1 MADLTQEERMAII
14 LGKATPPP
22 KEEPAPEKTDE
33 GLNEGASEGIKEP
46 EFDFGVFEKKFGRKI
61 EKEDDLKT
69 LFEKADKHEELK
81 KSYSETVEKLN
92 EYKGLA
98 EKLDPLANFL
108 NEDEYK
114 RQQLLIQ
121 KQGKLSEDAVK
132 SLSVLTPNKVKELSD
147 VEALKIDLMI
157 AKDLTSKEA
166 EDYLLNKYGIEDFGD
181 DMEERTK
188 TVIKVDAKD
197 ARKEVLKLYE
207 GISVPTKTDY
217 EAARTQLK
225 QSWERTIPE
234 IVKSIDKI
242 QIAEG
247 IDFVVTDDMKKGMDA
262 YVESL
267 VLSKQIKPSEAAG
280 AEILGHL
287 KDEILIRNIGNVVKS
302 MENDLREK
310 IKAETRA
317 YLHNDKP
324 LDEGN
329 RGTETQLDNDA
340 KVRKL
345 LN

>member
-1 MADLTQEERMAII
+1 MAELTQEQKMAVI
-14 LGKATPPP
+14 LGKATPPV
-22 KEEPAPEKTDE
+22 KEATETE
-33 GLNEGASEGIKEP
+33 GATEGASEGAVEGVKEP
-46 EFDFGVFEKKFGRKI
+46 ELDFGVFEKKFGRKI
-61 EKEDDLKT
+61 EKEEDLKA
-69 LFEKADKHEELK
+69 LFEKADKHEELN

-92 EYKGLA
+92 EYKGMA

-121 KQGKLSEDAVK
+121 KQGKLSDDAVK

-147 VEALKIDLMI
+147 ADALKLSLMI
-157 AKDLTSKEA
+157 DKDLTAKEA
-166 EDYLLNKYGIEDFGD
+166 EDYLLNKYNVEDFGE
-181 DMEERTK
+181 DMDERTK

-197 ARKEVLKLYE
+197 ARKQVLKLYD
-207 GISVPTKTDY
+207 GISVPQKIDV
-217 EAARTQLK
+217 EAARAQNK
-225 QSWERTIPE
+225 QAWERVIPE
-234 IVKSIDKI
+234 MVKSIDKI
-242 QIAEG
+242 QVAEG

-287 KDEILIRNIGNVVKS
+287 KDEILIRNISSVVKS
-302 MENDLREK
+302 METDLREK

-317 YLHNDKP
+317 YLHNDRP
-324 LDEGN
+324 LDEGK

-340 KVRKL
+340 KVRRL